1 MGFYDRRAYYRVY
14 TLHIDYSMRLV
25 GVRKTGENS
34 IELPYENRVFGDSID
49 EDNAFFLNSEECL
62 VVLAGRIKRSD
73 LVPMSFDVF
82 SRKKYSNKLISLLA
96 LLPDEYR
103 RENYRNVGDF

>member
-14 TLHIDYSMRLV
+14 TLHIDYSRKLV

-34 IELPYENRVFGDSID
+34 VELPYEDRVFGDSID
-49 EDNAFFLNSEECL
+49 VGNAFFLNSKECL
-62 VVLAGRIKRSD
+62 VVLAERIQRTD
-73 LVPMSFDVF
+73 LVRMSFDVF
-82 SRKKYSNKLISLLA
+82 SRSKFSSKLISLLA

-103 RENYRNVGDF
+103 REDYRNVGDF